1 MQSQERKP
9 GTLEQV
15 EQWLEIASQLGYR
28 IRHDHFGGSGGG
40 ICEFGGQK
48 WIFMDVSLS
57 AWEQLTFL
65 EEALP
70 QDPLYSLNRTSGYSS
85 SKAA

>member
-15 EQWLEIASQLGYR
+15 EQWLEVATDLGYR

-48 WIFMDVSLS
+48 WVFLDVSLS

-65 EEALP
+65 EDALP
-70 QDPLYSLNRTSGYSS
+70 KDPLYSVNRNGGFA
-85 SKAA
+85 KPRAA